1 MFIPR
6 SIKVRSST
14 TGGDRSHNRLENKL
28 NDLNISNSTYNVND
42 DDSTDRINLDN
53 LIFWL
58 SLSLS
63 PFNVEYHKEVNNYLV
78 NHDDC

>member
-14 TGGDRSHNRLENKL
+14 TSGDRSHNKLETKL

-42 DDSTDRINLDN
+42 VDNTNRINLDN

-63 PFNVEYHKEVNNYLV
+63 PYNVKYHKEVNNYLV